1 LIELRAVSFAIA
13 ARKTLLKSI
22 FCRIKIEKNPL
33 SIGVNVKKQEHSE
46 YQI

>member
-13 ARKTLLKSI
+13 AKKTPLRSI

-33 SIGVNVKKQEHSE
+33 SIGVNVKREEHSE